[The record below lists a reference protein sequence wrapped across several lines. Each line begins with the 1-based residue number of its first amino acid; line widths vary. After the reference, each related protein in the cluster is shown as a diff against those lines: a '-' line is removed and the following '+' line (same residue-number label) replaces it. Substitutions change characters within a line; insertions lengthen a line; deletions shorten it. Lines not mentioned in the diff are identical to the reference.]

1 MSPARRRI
9 PKAAIPALVLL
20 ALTLGVQAQWVE
32 DSVEVETRWVG
43 SLCYNPTANVVYGCG
58 EQPGAFFAIDCS
70 TNEVVASF
78 PHRNALQVVHD
89 SIDNKAYCIVY
100 STSDDDSILIID
112 GTTHARI
119 GAIPLCWARFMVWD
133 PVANRLY
140 VSEFGDNSVAVIDC
154 APDTVI
160 ARIRTSSEPLRMHL
174 STGHRKLY
182 VQCQGSDRL
191 NIVDLNTLE
200 VIENLRLEG
209 MPETGCYSQAVDK
222 YYCGSGRQVTVIDG
236 QADTVIGRLT
246 VSGGAYSMVAV
257 DSHRLVMVGG
267 YGGPDEDDTVFV
279 FDAVSDTLVRALPT
293 YDCPTGMCWSPLTD
307 LVYVT
312 AMYSNRLT
320 VVEGNG
326 SRVRNDFRVG
336 RGPFVLL
343 PVARHER
350 VYVGHLGDSRVFVV
364 RDRAGGI
371 AEAASLPWWMDRVPA
386 TLVSD
391 VLRVPRGD
399 GWSARGAV
407 LLDAAGRPVAEIV
420 PGVNDVRHL
429 PPGVYAV
436 VGRDGRHRGKVVK
449 VR

>member
-1 MSPARRRI
+1 LTPARCRI
-9 PKAAIPALVLL
+9 PKAAIPALLLL
-20 ALTLGVQAQWVE
+20 ALTLGAQAQWVE
-32 DSVEVETRWVG
+32 DIIDVG
-43 SLCYNPTANVVYGCG
+43 GGYVASMCWNAEYDVVYGLSHS
-58 EQPGAFFAIDCS
+58 EDFVFAISCS
-70 TNEVVASF
+70 TNEILAKVDAHSPVGLAYSPTSRKLYCIF
-78 PHRNALQVVHD
+78 GGTHD
-89 SIDNKAYCIVY
+89 SILV
-100 STSDDDSILIID
+100 ID
-112 GTTHARI
+112 GTTHTRI
-119 GAIPLCWARFMVWD
+119 GVIPLYWAGFMVWD
-133 PVANRLY
+133 PVVNRLH
-140 VSEFGDNSVAVIDC
+140 VSEFEDNSVAVIDC
-154 APDTVI
+154 ATDTVI
-160 ARIRTSSEPLRMHL
+160 AHIRTSSEPNRMHL
-174 STGHRKLY
+174 STRHRKLY

-191 NIVDLNTLE
+191 NIVDLNALE
-200 VIENLRLEG
+200 VIENIRLEG
-209 MPETGCYSQAVDK
+209 MPETGCYSAAVDK

-236 QADTVIGRLT
+236 QADTVVRRLT
-246 VSGGAYSMVAV
+246 VSGGVYSMVAV
-257 DSHRLVMVGG
+257 DSHRVVMVGG

-407 LLDAAGRPVAEIV
+407 LLDAAGRKRLDLI
-420 PGVNDVRHL
+420 PGVNRLASLEV
-429 PPGVYAV
+429 GIYV
-436 VGRDGRHRGKVVK
+436 VMAGGRPRMKLVK
-449 VR
+449 LD